1 MNSNF
6 IHNIINIIGLIV
18 GALIT
23 VDWTGL
29 GLDPTTAAK
38 VAGGVLLLSNL
49 IKVTMN
55 LTRDGASGLTKPQPP
70 VDQAAK
76 PLAAAPASSAAPS

>member
-6 IHNIINIIGLIV
+6 IHNVINVVGLIV

-29 GLDPTTAAK
+29 GLDPVTAAK
-38 VAGGVLLLSNL
+38 VAAGVLFISNL

-70 VDQAAK
+70 VDQDAK
-76 PLAAAPASSAAPS
+76 PLAAAPPAST